1 MSKKSKNKS
10 KNRNKGGSNSLAK
23 LDVTSNT
30 SNVSAENNVE
40 NTSKVYLYNIS
51 GIPDKSSAI
60 IKSVGSIVVNDGDTI
75 KDNLLHSIEIKQ
87 DVIGYTF
94 LCNISDS
101 FITSTTKYPVMYVI
115 VDYNRSLLR
124 CSLFKLYLY
133 FTVTDVVSNEN
144 SLINQELKGEYTLE
158 VCVNNCHK
166 KLNKIIPVCLGQN
179 GMVLMLEELLK
190 SPALNYVI
198 NDLIDEVEETR
209 KNQYGDMFEGL
220 TIPKVTAV
228 LKD

>member
-1 MSKKSKNKS
+1 MSKKSKNKIK
-10 KNRNKGGSNSLAK
+10 KNKNKGGDANSQNAP
-23 LDVTSNT
+23 
-30 SNVSAENNVE
+30 EE
-40 NTSKVYLYNIS
+40 NTSKVYLYNLS

-60 IKSVGSIVVNDGDTI
+60 IKSVGSIVVNNGDTI
-75 KDNLLHSIEIKQ
+75 KDNLLKSIEIKPN
-87 DVIGYTF
+87 VIGYTF
-94 LCNISDS
+94 LCNISSS

-115 VDYNRSLLR
+115 VDYNKSLLR

-133 FTVTDVVSNEN
+133 FTVTDVIHNEN
-144 SLINQELKGEYTLE
+144 NLINQELAGEFTLE
-158 VCVNNCHK
+158 VCVNDSHK
-166 KLNKIIPVCLGQN
+166 KLNKTIPVFLGQN
-179 GMVLMLEELLK
+179 GMVSMLEDLLK